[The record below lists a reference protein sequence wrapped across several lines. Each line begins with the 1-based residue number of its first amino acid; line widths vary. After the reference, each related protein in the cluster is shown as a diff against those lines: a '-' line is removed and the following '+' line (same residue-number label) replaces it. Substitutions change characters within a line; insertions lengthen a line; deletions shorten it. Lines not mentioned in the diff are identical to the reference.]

1 MNENKFHIMRIAQW
15 REESMEMFR
24 IMGLRHQQYESM
36 LGELAD
42 LATEKVVS
50 KASQFLFDF
59 DSAGSKALAERHNVS
74 DRTIRNWRADLIDM
88 KIGKN
93 KAA

>member
-1 MNENKFHIMRIAQW
+1 MNENKFQITRIARW
-15 REESMEMFR
+15 REETKELFNA
-24 IMGLRHQQYESM
+24 MGLRRQQYESM
-36 LGELAD
+36 VGELAD
-42 LATEKVVS
+42 LATEKVIS

-59 DSAGSKALAERHNVS
+59 DSAGSMALAERHNVS
-74 DRTIRNWRADLIDM
+74 DRTIRNWRRELVEM